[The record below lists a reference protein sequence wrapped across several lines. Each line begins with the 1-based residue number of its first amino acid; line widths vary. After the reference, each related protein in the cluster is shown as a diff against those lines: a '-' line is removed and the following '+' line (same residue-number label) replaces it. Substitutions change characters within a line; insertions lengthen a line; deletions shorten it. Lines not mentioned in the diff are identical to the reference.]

1 MQEFT
6 NTENEKKFIGVW
18 KLDEWSVEK
27 PNGNKTYP
35 FAGDVSGYLMY
46 HADGWMT
53 ANLMQKSRKKVSDD
67 RVKISKIS
75 HILKNETEIS
85 FEGDLLETIKNFFLA
100 SNGYVSY
107 AGTFS
112 ADDANVYHNVNLCF
126 LVKVVFT
133 HCGRRLNSIL

>member
-85 FEGDLLETIKNFFLA
+85 FEGRFVRDNKELL
-100 SNGYVSY
+100 
-107 AGTFS
+107 FS
-112 ADDANVYHNVNLCF
+112 FKWLCIICR
-126 LVKVVFT
+126 
-133 HCGRRLNSIL
+133 HIQC

>member
-85 FEGDLLETIKNFFLA
+85 FEGERNSGCVNDQSEPFIYSLNQIEQELA
-100 SNGYVSY
+100 
-107 AGTFS
+107 
-112 ADDANVYHNVNLCF
+112 
-126 LVKVVFT
+126 
-133 HCGRRLNSIL
+133 